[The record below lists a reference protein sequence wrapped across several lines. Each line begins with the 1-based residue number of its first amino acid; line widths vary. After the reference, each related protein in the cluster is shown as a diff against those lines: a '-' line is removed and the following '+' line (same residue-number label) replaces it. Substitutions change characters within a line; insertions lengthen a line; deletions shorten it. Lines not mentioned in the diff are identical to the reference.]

1 MTGPRL
7 FSVPIGRRR
16 LGAVLLVLTLLTG
29 CGKPEPLRVGMLA
42 GLSGSVADLGES
54 GRAGAQLA
62 VEHINQAGGV
72 KGRLLELRARDDAQD
87 PATARLAVAAL
98 AGEGVVAIV
107 GPMTSSVAQAVLPAV
122 TEAGLILISPT
133 ASASSLGRQ
142 DDALLMLQSTT
153 QFNARQAVDYHARRS
168 LRRVAAIY
176 DTRNRVYTQDWIT
189 AYREASVA
197 RGVRLVQAVP
207 FTSGQEDSYLQAVRQ
222 LRSGEIDGLMFVA
235 NAVDTVRLLLLARQ
249 NGLRQPAL
257 GDTWSATEQL
267 LELGGQA
274 VEGMS
279 SIQLFNREL
288 DTPRYQSFLR
298 AYRARFSTEPG
309 FASVAAYDAVQAL
322 AQALRRQAGGETLK
336 QALLKAGPYEG
347 LQERWNFDAY
357 GDVQRQTFVTIVR
370 AGRFV
375 VVN

>member
-1 MTGPRL
+1 MTGTRL
-7 FSVPIGRRR
+7 SSVPLRR
-16 LGAVLLVLTLLTG
+16 LGGALLLLALLTA
-29 CGKPEPLRVGMLA
+29 CGKPEPLRVGLLA

-62 VEHINQAGGV
+62 VEEINQAGGV
-72 KGRLLELRARDDAQD
+72 RGRPLELRTRDDAQD
-87 PATARLAVAAL
+87 PATARSAVAAL

-107 GPMTSSVAQAVLPAV
+107 GPMTSSMAQAVLPAT
-122 TEAGLILISPT
+122 TEAGLVLLSPT
-133 ASASSLGRQ
+133 ASASSLARQ

-153 QFNARQAVDYHARRS
+153 RYNARQAADYHARRG
-168 LRRVAAIY
+168 LRRVAALY

-189 AYREASVA
+189 GYREAGLG
-197 RGVRLVQAVP
+197 RGVHLVQAVP

-288 DTPRYQSFLR
+288 DTPRYQGFLR

-322 AQALRRQAGGETLK
+322 AQALRQQEGGETLK

>member
-1 MTGPRL
+1 MTGARL
-7 FSVPIGRRR
+7 SSVPVRR
-16 LGAVLLVLTLLTG
+16 LGGALLLLALLTA
-29 CGKPEPLRVGMLA
+29 CGKPEPLRVGLLA

-62 VEHINQAGGV
+62 VEEINQAGGV
-72 KGRLLELRARDDAQD
+72 RGRPLELRTRDDAQD
-87 PATARLAVAAL
+87 PATARSAVAAL

-107 GPMTSSVAQAVLPAV
+107 GPMTSSMAQAVLPAT
-122 TEAGLILISPT
+122 TEAGLVLLSPT
-133 ASASSLGRQ
+133 ASASSLARQ

-153 QFNARQAVDYHARRS
+153 RYNARQAADYHARRG
-168 LRRVAAIY
+168 LRRVAALY

-189 AYREASVA
+189 GYREASVA

-288 DTPRYQSFLR
+288 DTPRYQGFLR

-322 AQALRRQAGGETLK
+322 AQALRQQEDGETLK

>member
-1 MTGPRL
+1 MTARL
-7 FSVPIGRRR
+7 SSVPMWR
-16 LGAVLLVLTLLTG
+16 LGGALLLLALLTA
-29 CGKPEPLRVGMLA
+29 CGKPEPLRVGLLA

-62 VEHINQAGGV
+62 VEEINQAGGV

-87 PATARLAVAAL
+87 PAIARSAVAAL

-107 GPMTSSVAQAVLPAV
+107 GPMTSSVAQAVLPAT
-122 TEAGLILISPT
+122 TEAGLVLLSPT

-153 QFNARQAVDYHARRS
+153 RYNARQAADYHARRG
-168 LRRVAAIY
+168 LRRVAALY

-189 AYREASVA
+189 GYREASVA

-222 LRSGEIDGLMFVA
+222 LHSGEIDGLMFVA

-267 LELGGQA
+267 IELGGQA

-288 DTPRYQSFLR
+288 DTPRYQGFLR

-322 AQALRRQAGGETLK
+322 AQALRQQEDGETLK

-370 AGRFV
+370 SGRFV

>member
-1 MTGPRL
+1 MTGARL
-7 FSVPIGRRR
+7 SPVPMRR
-16 LGAVLLVLTLLTG
+16 LGGALLLLALLTA
-29 CGKPEPLRVGMLA
+29 CGKPEPLRVGLLA

-62 VEHINQAGGV
+62 VEEINQAGGV
-72 KGRLLELRARDDAQD
+72 RGRPLELRTRDDAQD
-87 PATARLAVAAL
+87 PATARSAVAAL

-107 GPMTSSVAQAVLPAV
+107 GPMTSSMAQAVLPAT
-122 TEAGLILISPT
+122 TEAGLVLLSPT
-133 ASASSLGRQ
+133 ASASSLARQ

-153 QFNARQAVDYHARRS
+153 RYNARQAADYHARRG
-168 LRRVAAIY
+168 LRRVAALY

-189 AYREASVA
+189 GYREASVA

-288 DTPRYQSFLR
+288 DTPRYQGFLR

-322 AQALRRQAGGETLK
+322 AQALRQQEGGETLK

-357 GDVQRQTFVTIVR
+357 GDVRRQTFVTIVR

>member
-1 MTGPRL
+1 MTGTRL
-7 FSVPIGRRR
+7 SSVPMRR
-16 LGAVLLVLTLLTG
+16 LGGALLLLALLTA
-29 CGKPEPLRVGMLA
+29 CGKPEPLRVGLLA

-62 VEHINQAGGV
+62 VEEINQSGGV
-72 KGRLLELRARDDAQD
+72 RGRPLELRTRDDAQD
-87 PATARLAVAAL
+87 PATARSAVAAL

-107 GPMTSSVAQAVLPAV
+107 GPMTSSMAQAVLPAT
-122 TEAGLILISPT
+122 TEAGLVLLSPT

-153 QFNARQAVDYHARRS
+153 RYNARQAADYHARRG
-168 LRRVAAIY
+168 LRRVAALY

-189 AYREASVA
+189 GYREASLG
-197 RGVRLVQAVP
+197 RGVHLVQAVP

-288 DTPRYQSFLR
+288 DTPRYQGFLR

-309 FASVAAYDAVQAL
+309 FASVAAYDSVQAL
-322 AQALRRQAGGETLK
+322 AQALRQQEDGETLK

>member
-1 MTGPRL
+1 MTARL
-7 FSVPIGRRR
+7 SSVPMWR
-16 LGAVLLVLTLLTG
+16 LGGALLLLALLTA
-29 CGKPEPLRVGMLA
+29 CGKPEPLRVGLLA

-62 VEHINQAGGV
+62 VEEINQAGGV

-87 PATARLAVAAL
+87 PAIARSAVAAL

-107 GPMTSSVAQAVLPAV
+107 GPMTSSVAQSVLPAT
-122 TEAGLILISPT
+122 TEAGLVLLSPT

-153 QFNARQAVDYHARRS
+153 RYNARQAADYHARRG
-168 LRRVAAIY
+168 LRRVAALY

-189 AYREASVA
+189 GYREASVA

-288 DTPRYQSFLR
+288 DTPRYQGFLR

-322 AQALRRQAGGETLK
+322 AQALRQQQDGQTVK
-336 QALLKAGPYEG
+336 QALLASGPYEG

-370 AGRFV
+370 SGRFV